1 MTTDHSRLRLQAWLD
16 GELPA
21 VEAGDVAR
29 SVETDAAV
37 AALARELRRTRSWLA
52 AGEMPR
58 TVPES
63 REFYWSRIQRAIER
77 GDAAGLAVEGARSPT
92 LRWLRWLV
100 PAGLAAALAV
110 VWFSAKPLPTQNA
123 GLRRAEIDSPQD
135 DSGTITFRSDREQ
148 MTVVW
153 IGNP

>member
-1 MTTDHSRLRLQAWLD
+1 MTTDHSRLRVQAWLD

-21 VEAGDVAR
+21 VEAGEVSR
-29 SVETDAAV
+29 WVETDAE
-37 AALARELRRTRSWLA
+37 AATLARELRQVRSWLA
-52 AGEMPR
+52 AGELPR
-58 TVPES
+58 RLVEP
-63 REFYWSRIQRAIER
+63 RELYWSQIRRAIEPVNAPEA
-77 GDAAGLAVEGARSPT
+77 DVEGAHPPM

-110 VWFSAKPLPTQNA
+110 VWFSARPLPTQNA
-123 GLRRAEIDSPQD
+123 SLRRAEIDSPQE